1 MKNRLSF
8 SLVLVLSLVFSIF
21 APIKSNAQAI
31 LGQYPTTGQTLVGV
45 TGSVPLFAATPAILG
60 LAYIANTSY
69 SAVQISTS
77 FSPVNT
83 SFLVINGTGTITMTS
98 TPTIST
104 TTAVSGQELVITGGT
119 NPVTFTDNGTLSGSL
134 LELSAATRAVGTG
147 SMLVLRYYGGKWYE
161 VSFAAN

>member
-1 MKNRLSF
+1 MKNHSSFLAVIVFLLLS
-8 SLVLVLSLVFSIF
+8 VL
-21 APIKSNAQAI
+21 APIKSNAQAFM
-31 LGQYPTTGQTLVGV
+31 GQYPTTGQTLVGV
-45 TGSVPLFAATPAILG
+45 TGSVPVFTATPAVLG

-69 SAVQISTS
+69 PAVHISTS

-83 SFLVINGTGTITMTS
+83 SFLVINGSGTLTMTS

-104 TTAVSGQELVITGGT
+104 TTAVSGQELTISGGA

-147 SMLVLRYYGGKWYE
+147 SMLHLRYYNGKWYE